1 MKSLASILILIL
13 ALMLPS
19 IGGAQIAD
27 RLLVGAEIPIDT
39 LEATRQINEMC
50 MSLSAEKPHTDK
62 PVCIYDMPYSINAS
76 YPNYRRLAANTAV
89 LFAGGGI
96 TLGILAILP
105 EEATAWNKKSYEGVP
120 FFQRYYN
127 NVIHGP
133 HFDSDNAI
141 FNYVLHPY
149 AGAAYYM
156 SARSQGFNLWQ
167 SWLYSFGVSAIF
179 WEFGIEA
186 FMERPSWQ
194 DLVITPMGGLLL
206 GEAFYLAKRHIVE
219 HDYQL
224 LGTKWLGY
232 PVAFLLDPVNECL
245 GYFRGNDAHGWS
257 SRHEPKAT
265 DPSLQLRPSI
275 IPAKGGG
282 VNWGFSMQLT
292 F

>member
-1 MKSLASILILIL
+1 MKTFKAILTILT
-13 ALMLPS
+13 ALVATS
-19 IGGAQIAD
+19 TRAGIAD
-27 RLLVGAEIPIDT
+27 RLLLGADVRLDT
-39 LEATRQINEMC
+39 VAASSRI
-50 MSLSAEKPHTDK
+50 LSDDADPFGYEKENKSPDRI
-62 PVCIYDMPYSINAS
+62 CIYDMPYSINAS
-76 YPNYRRLAANTAV
+76 YPDYRRLAGNTAV
-89 LFAGGGI
+89 LFAGGI
-96 TLGILAILP
+96 VTLGVLALLP
-105 EEATAWNKKSYEGVP
+105 EDATAWNKKENEGVP
-120 FFQRYYN
+120 LFQRYFN
-127 NVIHGP
+127 NVIKGP

-167 SWLYSFGVSAIF
+167 SWLYSFAVSAFF

-194 DLVITPMGGLLL
+194 DLIITPMGGLVL
-206 GEAFYLAKRHIVE
+206 GEAFYLAKRHIVQN
-219 HDYQL
+219 DYRL

-257 SRHEPKAT
+257 KRHKAT
-265 DPSLQLRPSI
+265 DPTFEMQPQITPLR
-275 IPAKGGG
+275 GGG
-282 VNWGFSMQLT
+282 TTYGFSMKLT